1 MMSLLFVLAVVIG
14 FIAKFL
20 ATFPVNYAERVAWG
34 CWLLAAVLWALPQLN
49 GR

>member
-1 MMSLLFVLAVVIG
+1 MLFVAFVIAG

-34 CWLLAAVLWALPQLN
+34 CWLVAAVLWAIPQVH
-49 GR
+49 